1 MIVTFPREDA
11 ALTRDLRLFNVYRF
25 LSTSY
30 LFMPVLVLFFQARGL
45 DFTQIAL
52 LNSVY
57 ALTAILCE
65 VPTGA
70 LADKYGRRF
79 AMVLGSLM
87 MAAGSIVDWRG
98 QSFWAFAVG
107 EGLLALG
114 MTLTSGAD
122 SAYLFDLLRAAGR
135 EHEYR
140 RHEGTATA
148 YKLVGAA
155 AALIAGG
162 LLGRHDLASTYL
174 VTAAVCA
181 TAAAVAWAMMERP
194 FVREDNSGFWPGM
207 AHAAKAVLI
216 DRPLRFAVFF
226 SVLVFTLLRMGLY
239 LHPAYLDR
247 AGLTVAWIGGVMAAL
262 SVMGAIGAQRIDA
275 IRRLLG
281 ESALVITLPLLLA
294 ATYLGLGHW
303 FAQWGIALL
312 TLQSIANGVYSP
324 FSKELL
330 NREIRDSG
338 HRATVLSVESMAR
351 RLAFGVFAPIAGR
364 LIDQRGLGAG
374 LQSCAVVGVGGG
386 VILIA
391 LAVRRHRR
399 GLHAFEGEVTPT
411 PIPLA
416 PPIDDSSETIT
427 LH

>member
-1 MIVTFPREDA
+1 
-11 ALTRDLRLFNVYRF
+11 
-25 LSTSY
+25 
-30 LFMPVLVLFFQARGL
+30 
-45 DFTQIAL
+45 
-52 LNSVY
+52 
-57 ALTAILCE
+57 

-70 LADKYGRRF
+70 LADKFGRRF

-98 QSFWAFAVG
+98 QNFWTFAVG

-140 RHEGTATA
+140 RREGTATA

-162 LLGRHDLASTYL
+162 LLGKHDLASTYL

-194 FVREDNSGFWPGM
+194 FVRDDNSGFWPGM
-207 AHAAKAVLI
+207 AHPAKAVLI

-247 AGLTVAWIGGVMAAL
+247 AGLSVAWIGGVMAAL

-275 IRRLLG
+275 IRRTLG

-294 ATYLGLGHW
+294 ATYFGLGHW

-312 TLQSIANGVYSP
+312 TLQSIANGVFSP

-351 RLAFGVFAPIAGR
+351 RLAFGAFAPIAGR

-374 LQSCAVVGVGGG
+374 LQSCAVVGITGG
-386 VILIA
+386 VVLIV

-416 PPIDDSSETIT
+416 PPIDDSTETVT